1 MSHIIYFKRLNHF
14 KKLIKAHIKI
24 WMQKLLGFS
33 NKMCLFVLAWKL
45 EDNPILSDFKPW
57 FIDWKW
63 IDCILLDILDSPVP
77 SPAAGL
83 RFRLV
88 HGTLDTTNQHHI
100 ASKNWVFA
108 TNLWPN
114 LMNLSGRFKFK
125 PRLKYVWFHLKL
137 YQMFQDLSRR

>member
-1 MSHIIYFKRLNHF
+1 M
-14 KKLIKAHIKI
+14 IKAHIKI

-33 NKMCLFVLAWKL
+33 NKMCLFILAWKL

-88 HGTLDTTNQHHI
+88 PSPGAGLRFRLVHGTLDTTNQHHI
-100 ASKNWVFA
+100 SSKNWVFA

-114 LMNLSGRFKFK
+114 LMNLSGG
-125 PRLKYVWFHLKL
+125 LN
-137 YQMFQDLSRR
+137 LSRGLNVFGST